1 MNQQDHRHLKNQI
14 SDLILEVV
22 NLFDDVTTSDLQG
35 IADVKSTE
43 IIKLC
48 LGKDSGSPSFDMKM
62 EISNLI
68 LEVADQCSEV
78 TPGDL
83 QGIAEVK
90 AANIISLCL
99 GDDSASPSIMK
110 LK

>member
-14 SDLILEVV
+14 SDLILEVA

-35 IADVKSTE
+35 LADAKSTE

-68 LEVADQCSEV
+68 LEVTDQCSEV

-83 QGIAEVK
+83 QCIAEVK

>member
-14 SDLILEVV
+14 SDLILEVA

-35 IADVKSTE
+35 IADAKSTE
-43 IIKLC
+43 IINLC
-48 LGKDSGSPSFDMKM
+48 LGKDSSSPSFDMKM

-99 GDDSASPSIMK
+99 GDDFASPSIMK